1 MLFFLEH
8 SKIEN
13 LRIMMHADV
22 RVGDDDQEP
31 VALVYLCLHFIKIFF
46 GES

>member
-22 RVGDDDQEP
+22 RVGDDD
-31 VALVYLCLHFIKIFF
+31 
-46 GES
+46 